1 MANSVPNQGLIHFR
15 GFMNVNH
22 VLVVSNEALSEVL
35 VRRAYSFTKPAVS
48 RRLMSRI
55 LGPSLLILEGD
66 EHKYLR
72 KRIQPAFNHRT
83 VQDLCPVFWSKA
95 IDMVETMERST
106 ASADAKHT
114 VVDILPWG
122 NKGTL
127 DAIGLAAL
135 GKDFDTLRQPNELTE
150 LYELL
155 TGSKESV
162 RHLFIAN
169 AFLPAWMLQLLPRKF
184 NRDLDDARN
193 KLRQLC
199 FAFVEER
206 KKEVAEGTGQK
217 ALLLQLIQGGT
228 LTDDELVGQLLTII
242 GAGYEPTS
250 ATFTWALWLL
260 AINPTWQDRLRAE
273 IREHIPY
280 RFFDNDAERFSDSAT
295 LDTLPVL
302 NAVVNETLR
311 LMPTSPITS
320 RVAVEDITV
329 VGTRIPA
336 GTRLWIVP
344 AAMNRFA
351 SFYGETA
358 DTFEP
363 GRWIDEDSGRANNHG
378 NAHTNYAFMT
388 FLHGPRKCIGA
399 GYAKVELRA
408 FISAFV
414 GSYEFEMADKT
425 YVPQPAGIT
434 AIKPKD
440 GLPLK
445 LNRTQAW

>member
-1 MANSVPNQGLIHFR
+1 LLLQGGLPFLGHGLLQFTNPRGQAYLDMANSVPNQGLIHFR

-242 GAGYEPTS
+242 GAGYVVNVHRWTIGTAANSQADTSLPQQLLPGLCGYLPSTPPGKIGSVPKFANTFPT
-250 ATFTWALWLL
+250 A
-260 AINPTWQDRLRAE
+260 
-273 IREHIPY
+273 
-280 RFFDNDAERFSDSAT
+280 FSTTMQKGSAT
-295 LDTLPVL
+295 LQL
-302 NAVVNETLR
+302 
-311 LMPTSPITS
+311 S
-320 RVAVEDITV
+320 
-329 VGTRIPA
+329 IPF
-336 GTRLWIVP
+336 P
-344 AAMNRFA
+344 
-351 SFYGETA
+351 S
-358 DTFEP
+358 
-363 GRWIDEDSGRANNHG
+363 
-378 NAHTNYAFMT
+378 
-388 FLHGPRKCIGA
+388 
-399 GYAKVELRA
+399 
-408 FISAFV
+408 
-414 GSYEFEMADKT
+414 
-425 YVPQPAGIT
+425 
-434 AIKPKD
+434 
-440 GLPLK
+440 
-445 LNRTQAW
+445 